1 MNQTDELPDSLFQAI
16 VKTGVTKVCR
26 GGKSASSFADDKFNV
41 NSWCRD
47 KATHVYGAKFPET
60 PFPDVQEEA
69 TEAFAAE
76 CERFMKLLGSSG
88 KA

>member
-1 MNQTDELPDSLFQAI
+1 MNYPI
-16 VKTGVTKVCR
+16 
-26 GGKSASSFADDKFNV
+26 ASSKLSSRLVLPRYAPVLGSADKKFNV

-47 KATHVYGAKFPET
+47 KATEVYGKGFPDT

>member
-1 MNQTDELPDSLFQAI
+1 MPTFL
-16 VKTGVTKVCR
+16 GY
-26 GGKSASSFADDKFNV
+26 ADIKFNV

-47 KATHVYGAKFPET
+47 KVAETFGAKVPDT
-60 PFPDVQEEA
+60 PFPDVQEAA

-76 CERFMKLLGSSG
+76 CERFMKLLGSAG

>member
-1 MNQTDELPDSLFQAI
+1 VSPRY
-16 VKTGVTKVCR
+16 VKQSTRNG
-26 GGKSASSFADDKFNV
+26 ADWQFNV

>member
-1 MNQTDELPDSLFQAI
+1 M
-16 VKTGVTKVCR
+16 
-26 GGKSASSFADDKFNV
+26 

-47 KATHVYGAKFPET
+47 KATHVYGEKFPET

>member
-1 MNQTDELPDSLFQAI
+1 MYVVDD
-16 VKTGVTKVCR
+16 
-26 GGKSASSFADDKFNV
+26 FADIKFNV

-47 KATHVYGAKFPET
+47 KVADTFGAKFPDT

-76 CERFMKLLGSSG
+76 CERFMKLLGSAG